1 MSAGNRHG
9 NLIMIGGGELGR
21 CPTRIHHDRFNDT
34 ERADD
39 PVVERRIADGRRW
52 ETTVVT
58 RVLEGTDPVVVSQP
72 GESIDPDQP
81 VIIGSGVRAADR
93 EAITLEALHAGVPII
108 VGGRLAEES
117 LQSVGAP
124 DLLVRLHDG
133 YAPID
138 VKHHKA
144 IGRSGIPAHAASID
158 HLDNTNGAPVP
169 FRSGRVNDLF
179 QVAHYWRLLD
189 HHGFANPRRLG
200 GVIGA
205 ETSLLAVWVDLGAG
219 DPSILTRQLDA
230 LDDAIV
236 VAAAGRIH
244 PEQPLIPPVWRG
256 ACRSC
261 PWSEFCRDE
270 LEAID
275 HVSLLP
281 AIGAHDTERLLNSG
295 VATTAHMASLTAGS
309 VHNGYE
315 VSQEA
320 ILQAKARAS
329 GSLLRRTGVDLALPS
344 AANQVDFDVETYLGT
359 LYLAGLLVHEP
370 DGAAFRPISNWTG
383 TPSGERQVVEDL
395 FRYFDSLAE
404 QGDVVVYHW
413 TGYERTILKEA
424 SVRHGL
430 SMQSAPSVD
439 DWFDRYACDLWSWIK
454 QRFVSPNGYSLKVIA
469 PLCGFDWRDDDP
481 GGAQSELWY
490 VDAISGDDEQRAR
503 LLEYNED
510 DVAAQAAIREWVRA
524 QPQGPQGRTLA

>member
-1 MSAGNRHG
+1 MSTTSRPN
-9 NLIMIGGGELGR
+9 NLVMIGGGELGR

-34 ERADD
+34 ERAAD

-52 ETTVVT
+52 EKTVVD
-58 RVLEGTDPVVVSQP
+58 RVLEGTNPTVVLAP
-72 GESIDPDQP
+72 GEPVDPDLP
-81 VIIGSGVRAADR
+81 VTIGRRVTAADR
-93 EAITLEALHAGVPII
+93 EAITLEALRAGVPII
-108 VGGRLAEES
+108 VGGRLAVES

-144 IGRSGIPAHAASID
+144 IGRSGIPARTTSID
-158 HLDNTNGAPVP
+158 HLGDTDGAPVS
-169 FRSGRVNDLF
+169 FRSGRINDLF

-189 HHGFANPRRLG
+189 HFGLANPGHLAG
-200 GVIGA
+200 IIGA
-205 ETSLLAVWVDLGAG
+205 ETSLLAVWVDLAAG
-219 DPSILTRQLDA
+219 DPSILDRFMEA

-236 VAAAGRIH
+236 VVAAGSIQ
-244 PEQPLIPPVWRG
+244 PERPLVPPVWRG
-256 ACRSC
+256 ECRSC
-261 PWSEFCRDE
+261 PWSHFCRDE
-270 LEAID
+270 LEGID
-275 HVSLLP
+275 HISLLP
-281 AIGAHDTERLLNSG
+281 AVGALDTARLLDSG
-295 VATTAHMASLTAGS
+295 VATTAHMATLTPGS
-309 VHNGYE
+309 VHGGYE
-315 VSQEA
+315 VREEA
-320 ILQAKARAS
+320 ILQARARAS
-329 GSLLRRTGVDLALPS
+329 GTLLRRSGVDLDLPP

-359 LYLAGLLVHEP
+359 LYLAGLLVHEA

-383 TPSGERQVVEDL
+383 TPPGERQVVEDL
-395 FRYFDSLAE
+395 FRYFDMLAE
-404 QGDVVVYHW
+404 HGDVVVYHW

-424 SVRHGL
+424 SERHGL
-430 SMQSAPSVD
+430 SLQSAPTVD

-454 QRFVSPNGYSLKVIA
+454 RRFVSPNGYSLKVIA

-490 VDAISGDDEQRAR
+490 VDALAGDDVQRAR

-524 QPQGPQGRTLA
+524 QPQTPAARAMV

>member
-1 MSAGNRHG
+1 MSTASPHG

-21 CPTRIHHDRFNDT
+21 CPTRIHHDRFNAT

-39 PVVERRIADGRRW
+39 PVVQRRIADGRAW
-52 ETTVVT
+52 ENIVVA
-58 RVLEGTDPVVVSQP
+58 RVLEGTDPAVVSQP
-72 GESIDPDQP
+72 GEPIDPDVP
-81 VIIGSGVRAADR
+81 VTIASGVTAAER
-93 EAITLEALHAGVPII
+93 EAITLEALRAGVPII

-124 DLLVRLHDG
+124 DLLIKLHDG

-144 IGRSGIPAHAASID
+144 IGRSGIPARATSID
-158 HLDNTNGAPVP
+158 HLDDTNGAPVS

-189 HHGFANPRRLG
+189 HHGFANLRHLG

-205 ETSLLAVWVDLGAG
+205 ENTLLAVWVDLGAG
-219 DPSILTRQLDA
+219 DPSILGRQHDA
-230 LDDAIV
+230 LNDAIR
-236 VAAAGRIH
+236 VAEAGRIQ
-244 PEQPLIPPVWRG
+244 PTRPLIPPVWRG

-261 PWSEFCRDE
+261 PWAEYCRDE

-281 AIGAHDTERLLNSG
+281 AVGAHDTKRLLDSG
-295 VATTAHMASLTAGS
+295 VATTTHVAGLQPGS
-309 VHNGYE
+309 VHGGYE
-315 VSQEA
+315 VSEEA
-320 ILQAKARAS
+320 ILQARARAS
-329 GSLLRRTGVDLALPS
+329 GSLLRRTGVDLTLPF
-344 AANQVDFDVETYLGT
+344 AANQIDFDVETYLGT

-383 TPSGERQVVEDL
+383 TPAGERQVVESL
-395 FRYFDSLAE
+395 FRYFDALAAR
-404 QGDVVVYHW
+404 GDVVVYHW

-424 SVRHGL
+424 SERHGL
-430 SMQSAPSVD
+430 SMRSAPSVD

-490 VDAISGDDEQRAR
+490 VDAIAGDDEQRAR

-524 QPQGPQGRTLA
+524 QPQAPSGRTLA